1 MNTKAKWTHPVVQ
14 VESTNSQYR
23 HSPNSNSILKAQ
35 FMHGI
40 YTSQLL
46 HTLKTQK
53 GFQPKKKKTQKGL
66 VVNHNEIDR
75 DF

>member
-1 MNTKAKWTHPVVQ
+1 MQGSKG
-14 VESTNSQYR
+14 
-23 HSPNSNSILKAQ
+23 ILKFQA
-35 FMHGI
+35 F

-46 HTLKTQK
+46 HTLKN
-53 GFQPKKKKTQKGL
+53 QKGL

>member
-1 MNTKAKWTHPVVQ
+1 
-14 VESTNSQYR
+14 
-23 HSPNSNSILKAQ
+23 
-35 FMHGI
+35 MHGI

-53 GFQPKKKKTQKGL
+53 GFQPKKKKLKKKKTQKGL